1 MKTKLKLLV
10 SSLVVALTLSACN
23 SNASNQATSTTPTT
37 STSTINDQS
46 TEVQK
51 VGYAVGFDMGQN
63 LKNIADDIDLEA
75 FNQGLKDAYDS
86 KDSVLTDAQMEEV
99 VQAYMMRKQ
108 EEMQKKLEEKAVANK
123 AAGDAFLAENAK
135 KSGVQ
140 TTASGLQYKV
150 INEGSGTP
158 PKASDVVMV
167 NYEGKL
173 IDGTVF
179 DSSYERG
186 EPVEF
191 PLNEVIPGWTEGV
204 QLMKPGAKYEFYIPA
219 ELAYGETGNAEIE
232 PNSTLI
238 FTVELLNEAQADEAR
253 KKIATNQDAQMQQ
266 LMEAM
271 KNQDSP
277 NPSADKK

>member
-1 MKTKLKLLV
+1 M
-10 SSLVVALTLSACN
+10 
-23 SNASNQATSTTPTT
+23 
-37 STSTINDQS
+37 
-46 TEVQK
+46 
-51 VGYAVGFDMGQN
+51 
-63 LKNIADDIDLEA
+63 
-75 FNQGLKDAYDS
+75 
-86 KDSVLTDAQMEEV
+86 
-99 VQAYMMRKQ
+99 
-108 EEMQKKLEEKAVANK
+108 
-123 AAGDAFLAENAK
+123 
-135 KSGVQ
+135 
-140 TTASGLQYKV
+140 
-150 INEGSGTP
+150 
-158 PKASDVVMV
+158 
-167 NYEGKL
+167 
-173 IDGTVF
+173 F

>member
-150 INEGSGTP
+150 INEGSGTS

-253 KKIATNQDAQMQQ
+253 KKIAANQDAQMQQ